1 MAGWARSWPD
11 GLIKPDVGDGAV
23 ISVCMVMLL
32 DLLWGPGGVETDYWF
47 CHFDSPDTISGVCG
61 GFKPLPVV

>member
-1 MAGWARSWPD
+1 VAGWARSWPD

-32 DLLWGPGGVETDYWF
+32 DLLWGPGV
-47 CHFDSPDTISGVCG
+47 SKLII
-61 GFKPLPVV
+61 GFVILTVQTLYLVFAVASSHYR